1 MLWSHVNLVKCINHF
16 YNGTPFSQGKLFAS
30 CSTVRGYTP
39 TVKCRHIQRH
49 VRFRN
54 SAENKQIWCFYAGQM
69 KISYYGAS
77 LNARMMKG
85 VKMMKMKR
93 KMKPKMKRMRN
104 HTSNNS
110 RKNIFIKAMECQM
123 QIPVKLLQSASF
135 TYTLFP
141 QGHRTCTKT
150 SSLCVHSV
158 CTFIKCTQPVGL
170 RHHFIGSVLYIT
182 WVRS

>member
-110 RKNIFIKAMECQM
+110 RKNTFMKAMVCQM
-123 QIPVKLLQSASF
+123 QTMLKLRQSASF
-135 TYTLFP
+135 AFAFSTKSSNLHSHKFP
-141 QGHRTCTKT
+141 
-150 SSLCVHSV
+150 LCA
-158 CTFIKCTQPVGL
+158 L
-170 RHHFIGSVLYIT
+170 L
-182 WVRS
+182 